1 MSIVKRLCT
10 AACSLAALFAL
21 AAFGLTWYG
30 PWTGRASALFS
41 VRAYSLAVQACV
53 VVAVAGALVALVR
66 ALLSRRTRTVEVA
79 RVDGGSITVTRDAIA
94 AQAAHVVEVDGTCVA
109 DRVRVDAK
117 PHGDVRVHVRVL
129 PRRPMDVVA
138 RGTQLHHELLEGL
151 AVVCGSTVRSVGVEF
166 VQPES
171 DDDGTSG
178 PESVEQRVAEPAA
191 APDDAFAPE
200 PVAAEITVP
209 MASAQPRATGD
220 EGEE

>member
-10 AACSLAALFAL
+10 AVCSLAALFAL

-30 PWTGRASALFS
+30 PWTARASALFS

-53 VVAVAGALVALVR
+53 AVAVAGALVALVR
-66 ALLSRRTRTVEVA
+66 ALLSHRTRTVEVA

-94 AQAAHVVEVDGTCVA
+94 AQAAHVVEADGTCVA

-117 PHGDVRVHVRVL
+117 PRGDVRVHVRVL

-138 RGTQLHHELLEGL
+138 RGTQLHRELLEGL
-151 AVVCGSTVRSVGVEF
+151 AVVCGSTVRSVSVEF

-171 DDDGTSG
+171 DDAGTAA
-178 PESVEQRVAEPAA
+178 AEPAD
-191 APDDAFAPE
+191 APEPADARPLE

-209 MASAQPRATGD
+209 MASAQARATGD

>member
-41 VRAYSLAVQACV
+41 VCAYS
-53 VVAVAGALVALVR
+53 LVR

-94 AQAAHVVEVDGTCVA
+94 AQAAHVVEADGTCVA